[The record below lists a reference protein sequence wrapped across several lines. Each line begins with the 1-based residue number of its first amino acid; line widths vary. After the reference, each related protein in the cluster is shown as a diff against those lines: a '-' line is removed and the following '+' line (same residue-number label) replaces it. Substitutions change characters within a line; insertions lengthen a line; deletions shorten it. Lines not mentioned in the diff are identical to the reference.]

1 MCFLQFWSGLP
12 ADVRKV
18 GEDSLREANH
28 YQMDLEADLDKKLLE
43 DLTVKGMQVTF
54 PDREAFR
61 KATAPAYDA
70 FCAKFGDRC
79 QKVIEAI
86 RGM

>member
-1 MCFLQFWSGLP
+1 MK
-12 ADVRKV
+12 A
-18 GEDSLREANH
+18 
-28 YQMDLEADLDKKLLE
+28 
-43 DLTVKGMQVTF
+43 KGMQVTT

-70 FCAKFGDRC
+70 FYAKFGDRAR
-79 QKVIEAI
+79 KMIETI